1 MKRLAI
7 LLTALMITMVAVA
20 QDYGRIAINVV
31 IPHLPN
37 VPEEARAALETKMQ
51 QVVTQYGLACNGATD
66 RFVMTAKVNVTS
78 KDVTPTT
85 PVKISQKMEVT
96 MFIGDVVDN
105 KVYESVVF
113 TVTGIGQ
120 SEAKSMIQ
128 AFNQI
133 KHSNPKMKSFMENAE
148 QKIITYYTSNCQFI
162 LTEANTLAS
171 NQQYDAAIAK
181 LMAVPEV
188 CTECYEKCM
197 EKAVEVYRKKIGN
210 EGDLLVQQARN
221 AWLAK
226 RDYESASEALAI
238 LAKVNPLST
247 AQDKVQA
254 LVNEINKHLRGEE
267 AARAKAA
274 KEAAEKA
281 EAREQRDWD
290 FKVKQYEDNLAMVR
304 QQQKDNTT
312 IQREQIAAAREVGV
326 AYGKNQPRTITYNN
340 FRTW

>member
-31 IPHLPN
+31 VPQLPN

-51 QVVTQYGLACNGATD
+51 QVATQYGLASNGLTD

-113 TVTGIGQ
+113 SVSGIGQ

-133 KHSNPKMKSFMENAE
+133 KLSNPKLKAFMENGE
-148 QKIITYYTSNCQFI
+148 RKISEYYTNNCQFI
-162 LTEANTLAS
+162 LIEANTLAS
-171 NQQYDAAIAK
+171 QQKYDAAIAK

-188 CTECYEKCM
+188 CAECYEKCM
-197 EKAVEVYRKKIGN
+197 DKAVDIYNIMIEN
-210 EGDLLVQQARN
+210 ECQQRVQQARTI
-221 AWLAK
+221 WIAK
-226 RDYESASEALAI
+226 KDYDAAETALLI
-238 LAKVNPLST
+238 LFQISPKAKCQTEVVDLMT
-247 AQDKVQA
+247 
-254 LVNEINKHLRGEE
+254 EIDGHLRTIE
-267 AARAKAA
+267 ATV
-274 KEAAEKA
+274 E
-281 EAREQRDWD
+281 EQRKEEWD
-290 FKVKQYEDNLAMVR
+290 FRIKQYNDGQFRKKEL
-304 QQQKDNTT
+304 
-312 IQREQIAAAREVGV
+312 IAAVRAIGV
-326 AYGKNQPRTITYNN
+326 AYGKNQPTTTNNITL
-340 FRTW
+340 W

>member
-31 IPHLPN
+31 VPTLPN
-37 VPEEARAALETKMQ
+37 VPEEARASLETKMQ
-51 QVVTQYGLACNGATD
+51 QVATQYGLASNGVTD

-96 MFIGDVVDN
+96 MMIGDVVDN
-105 KVYESVVF
+105 KVFESVVF
-113 TVTGIGQ
+113 TVSGIGQ

-128 AFNQI
+128 AFNQV
-133 KHSNPKMKSFMENAE
+133 KPSDPKLKTFVENAE
-148 QKIITYYTSNCQFI
+148 QKIVTYYTNNCQFI

-188 CTECYEKCM
+188 CAECYEKCM
-197 EKAVEVYRKKIGN
+197 EKAIEVYRMKIGN
-210 EGDLLVQQARN
+210 EGDVFVQQARS

-226 RDYESASEALAI
+226 RDYESASDALAI
-238 LAKVNPLST
+238 LAKVNPQSP
-247 AQDKVQA
+247 ARDKAQA
-254 LVNEINKHLRGEE
+254 LLKEINKHLRGVE

-281 EAREQRDWD
+281 EAKEQRDWD
-290 FKVKQYEDNLAMVR
+290 FKVKQYEDNLAMAR
-304 QQQKDNTT
+304 QRQADATAL
-312 IQREQIAAAREVGV
+312 QREQIAAVREVGV
-326 AYGKNQPRTITYNN
+326 AYGKNQPKTIYKIVK
-340 FRTW
+340 TW

>member
-20 QDYGRIAINVV
+20 QDYGRFAINVV
-31 IPHLPN
+31 VPQLSN

-51 QVVTQYGLACNGATD
+51 QVATQYGLAGNGLTN
-66 RFVMTAKVNVTS
+66 RFVMTAKVNVIS
-78 KDVTPTT
+78 KDVAPTT

-96 MFIGDVVDN
+96 IFIGDVVDN

-113 TVTGIGQ
+113 NVNGIGQ

-133 KHSNPKMKSFMENAE
+133 KLSNPKLKAFIENGE
-148 QKIITYYTSNCQFI
+148 RKISEYYTNNCQFI
-162 LTEANTLAS
+162 LTEANTLAL
-171 NQQYDAAIAK
+171 QQKYDAAIAK

-188 CTECYEKCM
+188 CAECYEKCM
-197 EKAVEVYRKKIGN
+197 EKAIEVYRMKIGN
-210 EGDLLVQQARN
+210 EGDALVQQARS

-238 LAKVNPLST
+238 LVKVNPLST
-247 AQDKVQA
+247 AQGKAQA
-254 LVNEINKHLRGEE
+254 LVNEINKHLRGVE
-267 AARAKAA
+267 AARAQAA
-274 KEAAEKA
+274 KESAEKA
-281 EAREQRDWD
+281 EAKEQRDWD
-290 FKVKQYEDNLAMVR
+290 FKVKQYEDNLAMAR
-304 QQQKDNTT
+304 QRQADATAL
-312 IQREQIAAAREVGV
+312 QREQIAAAREVGV

>member
-31 IPHLPN
+31 VPQLPN

-51 QVVTQYGLACNGATD
+51 QVATQYGLASNGLTD
-66 RFVMTAKVNVTS
+66 RFMMTAKVNVTS

-113 TVTGIGQ
+113 TVNGIGQ
-120 SEAKSMIQ
+120 SEEKSMIQ

-133 KHSNPKMKSFMENAE
+133 KLGNPKLKAFIENGE
-148 QKIITYYTSNCQFI
+148 RKISEYYTNNCQFI

-171 NQQYDAAIAK
+171 QQKYDAAIAK

-188 CTECYEKCM
+188 CAECYEKCM
-197 EKAVEVYRKKIGN
+197 EKAIEVYRMKIGN
-210 EGDLLVQQARN
+210 EGDALVQQARS

-226 RDYESASEALAI
+226 RDYESASDALTI
-238 LAKVNPLST
+238 LAKVNPQST
-247 AQDKVQA
+247 AQEKARA
-254 LVNEINKHLRGEE
+254 LVNEINKHLRGVE

-290 FKVKQYEDNLAMVR
+290 FKVKQYEDNLEMAR
-304 QQQKDNTT
+304 QRQADATAL
-312 IQREQIAAAREVGV
+312 QREQITAAREVGV
-326 AYGKNQPRTITYNN
+326 AYGKNQPRTITYYN